1 MTGIVRPDLP
11 GIMRPLTYTW
21 GVVVETDHPHI
32 LVTNDDGVLAP
43 GLAALAEALKAVGT
57 VSVIAP
63 DRNWSASGHVKTLHR
78 PLRVDETHL
87 VNGLPA
93 LMTDGAPS
101 DAVALGLMGLV
112 AQPVHLVV
120 AGINRGANVGH
131 DLTYS
136 GTVTAAMEGVIGGV
150 PAIAVSLDIRASA
163 SEDYDVAA
171 AFAAYLAHL
180 VLDHGLPPGVL
191 LNVNVPAR
199 VPTDIQGVKVTRM
212 GIRVY
217 RDMLVTRKDP
227 SGRPYY
233 WIGGDPPTGVLEE
246 GTDFAA
252 LTQGFISVT
261 PVQMDF
267 TAYGLLGALESW
279 PWDRWRAESDAWK

>member
-1 MTGIVRPDLP
+1 MSRELSVG
-11 GIMRPLTYTW
+11 
-21 GVVVETDHPHI
+21 TDCPHI
-32 LVTNDDGVLAP
+32 LVTNDDGIHAP
-43 GLAALAEALKAVGT
+43 GLLALADALSSVGS

-78 PLRVDETHL
+78 PLRVEETHL
-87 VNGLPA
+87 ANGLPA

-112 AQPVHLVV
+112 ATPVHLVV
-120 AGINRGANVGH
+120 AGINSGANVGH

-150 PAIAVSLDIRASA
+150 PAFAVSLDVHSSSA
-163 SEDYDVAA
+163 PSDYGVAA
-171 AFAAYLAHL
+171 AFAAYLARL
-180 VLDHGLPPGVL
+180 ILDRGLPPGIL
-191 LNVNVPAR
+191 LNVNVPAG
-199 VPTDIQGVKVTRM
+199 PPANIHGVKVTRM
-212 GIRVY
+212 GIRIY
-217 RDMLVTRKDP
+217 RDTLVARKDP

-233 WIGGDPPTGVLEE
+233 WIGGDSPTGVFEE

-279 PWDRWRAESDAWK
+279 PWERWIGERDGQE